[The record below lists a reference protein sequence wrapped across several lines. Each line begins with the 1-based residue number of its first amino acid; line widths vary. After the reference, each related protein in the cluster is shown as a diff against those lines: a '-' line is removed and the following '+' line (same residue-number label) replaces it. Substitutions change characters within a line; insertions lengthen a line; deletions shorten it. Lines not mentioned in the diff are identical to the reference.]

1 MYCCDCT
8 SQGLEV
14 SGQCIAAP
22 QSPESLLY
30 TSYKQKSDEFRK
42 LFKEVPESEKLIAGE
57 TDREIQRDK
66 KQINNVKIYS
76 TANVWWQSHNI
87 CILDVVW
94 MIFFS
99 LDYTCALQKD
109 ILLQGRIYLTEN
121 CLCFYSQVFRG
132 TKVSSTEKLYYI
144 FTVPLKCCYLSIAKI
159 QFIW

>member
-94 MIFFS
+94 MIFCS

-109 ILLQGRIYLTEN
+109 YLVTRTHLPYSELFCSTVRFFVVQKWVPQKNYIIYSLYLLNG
-121 CLCFYSQVFRG
+121 G
-132 TKVSSTEKLYYI
+132 
-144 FTVPLKCCYLSIAKI
+144 YLSIAKI